1 MNDSVFS
8 LTQDDLKQ
16 LTQDVLGYAR
26 KAGASWTGQWW
37 TTVPGRM
44 SVCEIKR

>member
-26 KAGASWTGQWW
+26 KAGASDAA
-37 TTVPGRM
+37 V
-44 SVCEIKR
+44 EITAKASA